1 MAFDYSELAQ
11 VALDL
16 VAEFGKSVTLIRQST
31 DPLDPAKPWRAND
44 QVETQTIVE
53 AVIVPIRDSGIIP
66 QTALQRDATSV
77 AYVAASGNGDVR
89 GTHFLDESSSF
100 RWRVL
105 TIDTYAPGPI
115 PLLHVL
121 FMAR

>member
-11 VALDL
+11 TALDL
-16 VAEFGKSVTLIRQST
+16 VSEFGKPVTLIRQST
-31 DPLDPAKPWRAND
+31 DPADPQKPWRAND
-44 QVETQTIVE
+44 PVEKETEVDACI
-53 AVIVPIRDSGIIP
+53 IPIKESGIIP
-66 QTALQRDATSV
+66 QTTLQRDATSV

-89 GTHFLDESSSF
+89 GTHFLDESKDN

-105 TIDTYAPGPI
+105 DIETFAPGPT

-121 FMAR
+121 FLVR